1 MMEIVAGKGLQDPID
16 RDLPQFGVGQWPRAL
31 VRWDPSVQRQVKP
44 TQRQICS
51 QRRLRIGG
59 SLLSYPSCAVIRLD
73 DIALDR
79 ECETDAI
86 APADLVVCQVEDE
99 LSRRPFPR
107 GVGSGPATRVPTPHE
122 RSDSG
127 GSRCQERQRILRT
140 HEICVGKR
148 REHEANIMAPNCRP
162 ASLAPPTTPG
172 ILLPPRATH
181 ASFPLARA
189 ARRPSLLDP
198 GRRAPRSAVDRIAE
212 LDPARLRR
220 LQGVGTLSGFA
231 AGAWLGAAEA
241 PTKLVTLGIPPV
253 VISFMMVIGVFL
265 ARWSL
270 PALLLGILWGTLLF
284 NELRDAGAAR
294 WLGVWGGAAAMF
306 AGATLLAIASSA
318 QAPGGNALRGVAAA
332 LAAGA
337 LWGTM
342 YIPYRKAYLTGMHPL
357 SFVAFFT
364 IGELGMM
371 TALALSVSG
380 GPGPLWGE
388 LAKSREVLFWLL
400 LAGFVWVVG
409 DLFQQYAAK
418 YVGISRGI
426 PLSNTNQLWGLVW
439 GIAVFGELGGGSP
452 ALYWRVI
459 GGSLLMAA
467 GAGAIALASAPS
479 REHRRWQEAGARE
492 SNRYG
497 VDPAYVAAGMA
508 GEDARGPRAANRR
521 GPLDWLLVAGATAVF
536 VGFAAVARVPALL
549 VDWRWAAALTLAL
562 VAFLTAGGLALW
574 RATRF
579 G

>member
-1 MMEIVAGKGLQDPID
+1 
-16 RDLPQFGVGQWPRAL
+16 
-31 VRWDPSVQRQVKP
+31 
-44 TQRQICS
+44 
-51 QRRLRIGG
+51 
-59 SLLSYPSCAVIRLD
+59 
-73 DIALDR
+73 
-79 ECETDAI
+79 
-86 APADLVVCQVEDE
+86 
-99 LSRRPFPR
+99 
-107 GVGSGPATRVPTPHE
+107 
-122 RSDSG
+122 
-127 GSRCQERQRILRT
+127 
-140 HEICVGKR
+140 
-148 REHEANIMAPNCRP
+148 
-162 ASLAPPTTPG
+162 
-172 ILLPPRATH
+172 
-181 ASFPLARA
+181 
-189 ARRPSLLDP
+189 
-198 GRRAPRSAVDRIAE
+198 VDRIAE

-253 VISFMMVIGVFL
+253 VISFIMVLGVFL

-270 PALLLGILWGTLLF
+270 PALVRGTAAVRDDVRQAPHLVIWAALAGCLWAVANTLTIFAIKQIGLSIAFPLWNANSLLGILWGTLLF
-284 NELRDAGAAR
+284 NELRDAGRAR
-294 WLGVWGGAAAMF
+294 WLGVLGGAAAMF
-306 AGATLLAIASSA
+306 AGATLLAVASSTR
-318 QAPGGNALRGVAAA
+318 APGGDALRGIAAA
-332 LAAGA
+332 LTAGA

-508 GEDARGPRAANRR
+508 GEDARGPRAATRR